1 MFTCRILWVG
11 ALLVL
16 GLPAA
21 AANFTA
27 AADGCASQIVMTV
40 DAPASATSARS
51 ACTDPFGYG
60 GSAARA
66 NSLGLGASAEWFTEC
81 CGSATGGSAQASA
94 QTQFIII
101 GPPGLVDIELN
112 LRLKGTVTGGT
123 VTGFSHRR
131 IELSATIAGIWRTG
145 FIDEVADAN
154 GLTLTTGGTLV
165 MPPGTCPSPC
175 NLVTPTITVAANTQI
190 PLGLTLYA
198 IVGGYGHGYGRASA
212 YDSLT
217 FPIGEDVFN
226 LPDGYTAVIYGM
238 NVENNR
244 VVGQEEPPI
253 GVPEPATLLPAG
265 AALAAVAL
273 GRNRSRRLGG

>member
-1 MFTCRILWVG
+1 MFTCRILWLG
-11 ALLVL
+11 ALLML
-16 GLPAA
+16 ALPAA
-21 AANFTA
+21 AATFTA
-27 AADGCASQIVMTV
+27 TAFGCDSQFVMTV
-40 DAPASATSARS
+40 DAPASASSARS
-51 ACTDPFGYG
+51 ACTNPFGYG

-81 CGSATGGSAQASA
+81 CGSSSGGSATATAS
-94 QTQFIII
+94 TDFMII

-112 LRLKGTVTGGT
+112 LQLKGTVTGGT
-123 VTGFSHRR
+123 VTGISHRR
-131 IELSATIAGIWRTG
+131 IELSVTIGGAYRMG
-145 FIDEVADAN
+145 FIDELAQAS

-165 MPPGTCPSPC
+165 MPPGSCPSPC
-175 NLVTPTITVAANTQI
+175 NLATPTVTVAANTLV
-190 PLGLTLYA
+190 PLNMTLYA
-198 IVGGYGHGYGRASA
+198 FVDGAGQGYGRASA

-226 LPDGYTAVIYGM
+226 LPNGYTAVIYGM

-265 AALAAVAL
+265 AALAVL
-273 GRNRSRRLGG
+273 VIRRSRKLRTC